1 MVISSLKYF
10 FIYLL
15 QRWCSLTS
23 PTPTGLSHLSTP
35 QIWELLI
42 CCCGHI
48 QYKKWFF
55 KFSFRQNFSVNKK
68 KSTKSNKTT
77 KTKESEEIM
86 SGGIPTPAFLRL
98 WIVPLSLT
106 HKYTHN
112 HTLPWTKVLL
122 SHHHRYPIEVFQRNL
137 TTLKVAKSLPFCVT
151 AGNNTYTCLAD
162 SFCRS
167 PLCVRLT
174 RKRRGEAGFG
184 GVWRG
189 FWTLFSGQCG
199 QRWWGTSEA
208 LPERCLKHQPMC
220 LPVSL
225 SIAPK
230 LLYLCYVCL
239 GG

>member
-1 MVISSLKYF
+1 
-10 FIYLL
+10 
-15 QRWCSLTS
+15 
-23 PTPTGLSHLSTP
+23 
-35 QIWELLI
+35 
-42 CCCGHI
+42 
-48 QYKKWFF
+48 
-55 KFSFRQNFSVNKK
+55 
-68 KSTKSNKTT
+68 
-77 KTKESEEIM
+77 M

-112 HTLPWTKVLL
+112 HTLPRTKVLL

-137 TTLKVAKSLPFCVT
+137 TTLKVAKSLLFCVT

-167 PLCVRLT
+167 PLCVRLK
-174 RKRRGEAGFG
+174 RKRRGEAGYG

-189 FWTLFSGQCG
+189 FWTLFLGSG

-220 LPVSL
+220 LPASL

-230 LLYLCYVCL
+230 WLYLCYVCL